1 MKKLISILLL
11 AVFLTSC
18 NIGIGKSSV
27 EITSD
32 TTVTESTAAQINVD
46 IAETTT
52 KATETSAVEVP
63 LTSEERNERYAET
76 LVKHIVQH
84 VFTEDR
90 KFDRYVFNSHDLSY
104 FFFSLCLFDESAEH
118 PYSDM
123 ISLSAEQSCFEI
135 SLEDA
140 DIINSRT
147 FRISNFKLTSTHKEL
162 LDTVAGCYRIPKG
175 VGIYRSPFAAMD
187 MQTYTENGQIFVEF
201 NLVDGYSGFEDEEHN
216 DLGRYRFTFSEE
228 DFILL
233 DFACAEKL
241 VKDTPYIIDRY
252 EDNGVFTEYNFTDDG
267 ELIIHVNKTEEY
279 YNSEGLLYK
288 SIQYDEN
295 GRYTAKR
302 FYTYKDGLLEMAEE
316 YDSNGE
322 LTFKGTYAEGKP
334 LCLEYSD
341 YWIKNEYNEAGQ
353 LIREEFS
360 TTKDV
365 RYTHGVTEYT
375 YDESGRL
382 VRVQTEDNEGKRGYV
397 FIHDESG
404 KLVET
409 KRISGDLVLD
419 YRFYTYY
426 PDGAIK
432 TEQKLSDGYIY
443 ELYFYEYLPNGVLW
457 RESKTCDP
465 DVEVAGVYEYVK
477 TYSFYDDGRIK
488 SAMYEIYDL
497 ESGEY
502 VKENEVFISYN
513 GGGRVRTDIHY
524 QIGDDGEMEFVCE
537 LLLIYNENGNL
548 VSCYTVRG
556 EWTNPFNYTPLFNY
570 RYSKYYCDEYGRV
583 EEEWKNEKLAKR
595 YSYMDCTAEQYELY
609 QKVMAN
615 RKE

>member
-18 NIGIGKSSV
+18 NIGIGKSSA

-63 LTSEERNERYAET
+63 LASEERNERYAET

-123 ISLSAEQSCFEI
+123 ISLSEEQSCFEI

-288 SIQYDEN
+288 SIQYDKN

-341 YWIKNEYNEAGQ
+341 YWSKNEYNEAGQ

-360 TTKDV
+360 TTADV

-397 FIHDESG
+397 FILDESG
-404 KLVET
+404 KLVEA

-419 YRFYTYY
+419 YVFCTYY

-432 TEQKLSDGYIY
+432 TEQKLSNGYIY

-457 RESKTCDP
+457 RESETWDP
-465 DVEVAGVYEYVK
+465 DVEAAGVYEYVK

-502 VKENEVFISYN
+502 VKENEVFVSYN

-537 LLLIYNENGNL
+537 LLLIYNENGDL

-556 EWTNPFNYTPLFNY
+556 EWTNPFDYTPFFNY